1 MKIQGYAPWL
11 KSMFNALYF
20 LLHIYYAF
28 HSSPGAV
35 MNMRLP
41 FPLATYDTPCLTV
54 SDLHFR
60 PAGIRILVHKSPT
73 STQLYCPVAYSRIEE
88 PLFSVPDG
96 VQFSCSVASRGPR
109 GSSAVEESDGKYGLS
124 VGEIL

>member
-1 MKIQGYAPWL
+1 M
-11 KSMFNALYF
+11 MFNDLYF

-28 HSSPGAV
+28 HSSPGAG

-41 FPLATYDTPCLTV
+41 LLLATYNTPCLTV
-54 SDLHFR
+54 SDLLHFR
-60 PAGIRILVHKSPT
+60 PVGIRILVLKSPI
-73 STQLYCPVAYSRIEE
+73 STQLYCPVAYGRIEE